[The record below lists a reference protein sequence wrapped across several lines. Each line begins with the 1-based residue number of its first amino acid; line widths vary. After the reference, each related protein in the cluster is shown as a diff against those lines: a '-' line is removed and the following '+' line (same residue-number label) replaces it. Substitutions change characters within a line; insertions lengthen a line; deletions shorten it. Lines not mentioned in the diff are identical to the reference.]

1 MIHENILQY
10 RRGRYVWWAFALG
23 ALSIALYSTQGAR
36 QKPGGGTWQGYVLGS
51 AGVALILWLAMLG
64 VRRRSYRW
72 NVGSVQGW
80 TSAHVWLGLTLVLVA
95 TLHCAGRFG
104 WNVHTLAYALM
115 CAVIISGVFGVY
127 VYLSSPRQV
136 SVNSDG
142 RSRAALFAELY
153 ELDKKGRE
161 LARSCDPAVN
171 LAVKTSIERTTI
183 GGGVLDQLLGLDHS
197 RFVRSGDAAGRSD
210 ESGKSGSSFVV
221 DNADQQAV
229 IADVARRVPQA
240 ARRTEAASLQAL
252 IVLLCRRQAVLRRI
266 RRDIRLYAWMRLWLY
281 VHVPLTFALLAALVA
296 HILTTFM
303 YW

>member
-10 RRGRYVWWAFALG
+10 RRGRHVWWALALG
-23 ALSIALYSTQGAR
+23 VLSVALYSTQGAR

-51 AGVALILWLAMLG
+51 VGVALILWLAMLG

-80 TSAHVWLGLTLVLVA
+80 TSAHVWLGLALVLVA

-104 WNVHTLAYALM
+104 WNVHTLSYALM
-115 CAVIISGVFGVY
+115 CAVIISGVFGLY
-127 VYLSSPRQV
+127 AYLSSPRQI

-161 LARSCDPAVN
+161 LARACDPAVN
-171 LAVKTSIERTTI
+171 LAVKSSIERTTV
-183 GGGVLDQLLGLDHS
+183 GGGVSDQLLALDHS
-197 RFVRSGDAAGRSD
+197 RFVRSEDAGRSD
-210 ESGKSGSSFVV
+210 GSGKSSDSFVV
-221 DNADQQAV
+221 SNADQQAV

-240 ARRTEAASLQAL
+240 ARRTEAANLQSL

-281 VHVPLTFALLAALVA
+281 VHVPLTVALFAALVA